1 MARRQESE
9 HGRRGGGS
17 AFDGRRRPPALLAAH
32 GDAAQID
39 HRVFDDASAHPAGRA
54 PRPLPRPL
62 LHPSRHAEQVDGAL
76 RRLRQFPVPVQARDV
91 LDGGAAILH
100 LRHHRR
106 HLQSAHRLHRRA
118 LRAQR
123 PEPRPAQVA
132 RHAVGALGD
141 PAGDELSRLAMA
153 VRSFLQRVQLALAPG
168 QHRSRCLDR
177 RRQLGAL
184 LRHSGQCLDRRAVL
198 HDHVSGGAE
207 IGSRAALRG
216 GGDRRRQLVAAH
228 VVRDAAHDAQH
239 HGHHRAVF
247 PDRDLRQFRHRAHPD
262 RGRADRSHARVR
274 HLGVLDRHSGQRHSA
289 RRQRLAV
296 HGARH
301 PSPRERNVMTA
312 AAITTA
318 NAPARK
324 RRYGSM
330 SRDRRWALRWSY
342 FFLTVFAIFFLMPPV
357 YMLITSLKTS
367 AEISAATNPWW
378 VYHPT
383 LGNYVELLTS
393 SQYLTFFRN
402 SALVSVIVVA
412 ITMLISVPAAFALSR
427 MRFWGSAALATGI
440 FLTYL
445 IPETLLF
452 IPLFKMFALVNEYT
466 GIQLINRWWVLL
478 LLYPTL
484 TVPFCTW
491 IMIGYFASIPKE
503 LDEAALMDGANYRQI
518 LTRVFI
524 PVALPGL
531 IAATIF
537 AFTVSWAQFLYPLA
551 FTTSADQ
558 LVLPV
563 GIVTSLIKGDVFNW
577 GQIMTG
583 ALLGAAPPLIIYAFL
598 MDYYIAGLT
607 AGATK
612 G

>member
-1 MARRQESE
+1 MANV
-9 HGRRGGGS
+9 
-17 AFDGRRRPPALLAAH
+17 ATM
-32 GDAAQID
+32 DA
-39 HRVFDDASAHPAGRA
+39 G
-54 PRPLPRPL
+54 
-62 LHPSRHAEQVDGAL
+62 
-76 RRLRQFPVPVQARDV
+76 
-91 LDGGAAILH
+91 
-100 LRHHRR
+100 
-106 HLQSAHRLHRRA
+106 
-118 LRAQR
+118 
-123 PEPRPAQVA
+123 
-132 RHAVGALGD
+132 
-141 PAGDELSRLAMA
+141 
-153 VRSFLQRVQLALAPG
+153 
-168 QHRSRCLDR
+168 
-177 RRQLGAL
+177 
-184 LRHSGQCLDRRAVL
+184 
-198 HDHVSGGAE
+198 
-207 IGSRAALRG
+207 
-216 GGDRRRQLVAAH
+216 
-228 VVRDAAHDAQH
+228 
-239 HGHHRAVF
+239 
-247 PDRDLRQFRHRAHPD
+247 
-262 RGRADRSHARVR
+262 
-274 HLGVLDRHSGQRHSA
+274 
-289 RRQRLAV
+289 
-296 HGARH
+296 
-301 PSPRERNVMTA
+301 
-312 AAITTA
+312 
-318 NAPARK
+318 APASRPK
-324 RRYGSM
+324 YGSM

-342 FFLTVFAIFFLMPPV
+342 FFLVIFAIFFLMPPI

-367 AEISAATNPWW
+367 AEISAETNPWW

-383 LGNYVELLTS
+383 LANYVELLTS
-393 SQYLTFFRN
+393 PSYLTYFRN
-402 SALVSVIVVA
+402 SAIVSVFVVTL
-412 ITMLISVPAAFALSR
+412 TMLIAIPAAFALSR
-427 MRFWGSAALATGI
+427 MRFWGSTMLATGV

-452 IPLFKMFALVNEYT
+452 LPLFKMFAMFNEAT
-466 GIQLINRWWVLL
+466 GIELINRWWVLL

-518 LTRVFI
+518 LLKVFI

-563 GIVTSLIKGDVFNW
+563 GIITSLIKGDVFNW

>member
-1 MARRQESE
+1 M
-9 HGRRGGGS
+9 
-17 AFDGRRRPPALLAAH
+17 
-32 GDAAQID
+32 
-39 HRVFDDASAHPAGRA
+39 
-54 PRPLPRPL
+54 
-62 LHPSRHAEQVDGAL
+62 
-76 RRLRQFPVPVQARDV
+76 
-91 LDGGAAILH
+91 
-100 LRHHRR
+100 
-106 HLQSAHRLHRRA
+106 
-118 LRAQR
+118 
-123 PEPRPAQVA
+123 
-132 RHAVGALGD
+132 
-141 PAGDELSRLAMA
+141 
-153 VRSFLQRVQLALAPG
+153 
-168 QHRSRCLDR
+168 
-177 RRQLGAL
+177 
-184 LRHSGQCLDRRAVL
+184 
-198 HDHVSGGAE
+198 
-207 IGSRAALRG
+207 
-216 GGDRRRQLVAAH
+216 
-228 VVRDAAHDAQH
+228 
-239 HGHHRAVF
+239 
-247 PDRDLRQFRHRAHPD
+247 
-262 RGRADRSHARVR
+262 
-274 HLGVLDRHSGQRHSA
+274 
-289 RRQRLAV
+289 
-296 HGARH
+296 
-301 PSPRERNVMTA
+301 MTA
-312 AAITTA
+312 ASLAQAT
-318 NAPARK
+318 APARQ
-324 RRYGSM
+324 RGYGSIE
-330 SRDRRWALRWSY
+330 RDRRWALRWSY
-342 FFLTVFAIFFLMPPV
+342 FFLTLFAVFFLMPPI

-383 LGNYVELLTS
+383 LGNYIELLS
-393 SQYLTFFRN
+393 SRQYLTFFRN
-402 SALVSVIVVA
+402 SALVSIIVVA
-412 ITMLISVPAAFALSR
+412 VTMLISVPAAYALSR

-452 IPLFKMFALVNEYT
+452 IPLFKMFTVINEYT
-466 GIQLINRWWVLL
+466 DIQLINRWWVLL
-478 LLYPTL
+478 LVYPTL

-503 LDEAALMDGANYRQI
+503 LDEAALMDGASYRQI
-518 LTRVFI
+518 LIRVFI